1 MENYTIKEIIKYE
14 RPMEKLATYG
24 RQSLTNSELLAILIG
39 SGTKKKNA
47 IKLADEILHKKHT
60 SKSLLY
66 TDIKQLLEI
75 DGIGLSK
82 ASRIVAGLELGKR
95 LSKIDKMERISFNSP
110 DTVADYLFDHFRDS
124 YKEEFV
130 VLLLDTK
137 NRIISVKTISQGTIN
152 QTLVHP
158 REVFRDAIM
167 HNANSI
173 MVSHNHPSGD
183 PTASQEDILI
193 TNRLIKAGE
202 YIGIK
207 VLDHIVIGDN
217 KYISFREK
225 GLIKEK
231 V

>member
-1 MENYTIKEIIKYE
+1 MENYTIKEISKNE
-14 RPMEKLATYG
+14 RPMEKLASYG
-24 RQSLTNSELLAILIG
+24 RQTLSNSELLAILIG

-47 IKLADEILHKKHT
+47 IQLADEILHKKHT

-66 TDIKQLLEI
+66 TDIEQLVKI

-95 LSKIDKMERISFNSP
+95 LSKIDKMERISLTNP
-110 DTVADYLFDHFRDS
+110 DSVAEYLFEHFRDS

-137 NRIISVKTISQGTIN
+137 NRIISIKTISQGTIN

-173 MVSHNHPSGD
+173 MISHNHPSGD
-183 PTASQEDILI
+183 PTASHEDILI
-193 TNRLIKAGE
+193 TDRLVKVGE
-202 YIGIK
+202 YVGIK